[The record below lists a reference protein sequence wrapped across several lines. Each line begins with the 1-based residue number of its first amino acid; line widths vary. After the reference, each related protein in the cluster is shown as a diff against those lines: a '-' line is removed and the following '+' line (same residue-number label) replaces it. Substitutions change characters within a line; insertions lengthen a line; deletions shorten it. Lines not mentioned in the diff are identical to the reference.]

1 MAEIKGFSLADML
14 KDVSNLDTGNTPAG
28 REQIVYLPI
37 GYIHDDPNN
46 FYQLTGI
53 DELAA
58 NIELLGLQQPI
69 RVRKGQGVHEYII
82 VSGHRRMAALR
93 QLVTDGNYDYT
104 DVPCIVEADAASA
117 ALQELRIIYANS
129 DTRVLT
135 SAELNKQAER
145 VEMLLYELKEQGMD
159 FPGRMRD
166 HVAEACKLSKT
177 KLARLKVIRD
187 KLDPCFKADYDK
199 SVLSES
205 AAYALAQKPTELQK
219 AMKKFEASR
228 KNDIKRLNEGAVR
241 TFADF
246 YTPATSQKCKINK
259 LPCSHVNKMLEK
271 LSDDYW
277 APCRYNMCCDK
288 CSKLVSCKYACPEL
302 AAKVKTLKVDKKAA
316 AQQEKLAKAKN
327 EKPHIDFISR
337 VWQRF
342 GYAREMAGMSL
353 EQVQKKMEVHW
364 FGDMG
369 DESKVMAW
377 ECGEGKITINT
388 NLPFGRGVSYYEPE
402 RIVQMADILGCSAD
416 FLLGRTDEYKLN
428 AGQQS
433 ATALLKWNMGTP
445 PESGD
450 YAAVFDLNG
459 DPYRQIAYYNSV
471 TNTWHFPTSNA
482 SIQAPVICW
491 FKLPE
496 VYIDD

>member
-1 MAEIKGFSLADML
+1 MAETKGFSLADML

-37 GYIHDDPNN
+37 GYIHNDPNN

-117 ALQELRIIYANS
+117 ALQELRLIYANS

-145 VEMLLYELKEQGMD
+145 VEMLLYELKEQGVE

-187 KLDPCFKADYDK
+187 KLDPCFKADYEQGN
-199 SVLSES
+199 LSES
-205 AAYALAQKPTELQK
+205 AAYALAQRPTDAQRII
-219 AMKKFEASR
+219 KKYEASGR
-228 KNDIKRLNEGAVR
+228 NGSKYLSEYSIKSIADWYKNITA
-241 TFADF
+241 
-246 YTPATSQKCKINK
+246 TPCTKDK
-259 LPCSHVNKMLEK
+259 LPCSHINDMLK
-271 LSDDYW
+271 QSCGQNYG
-277 APCRYNMCCDK
+277 PCKSYICCDK
-288 CSKLVSCKYACPEL
+288 CYKLESCKAACPKL
-302 AAKVKTLKVDKKAA
+302 ADKVKELKADKKAA
-316 AQQEKLAKAKN
+316 KQQEKLAQEKKN
-327 EKPHIDFISR
+327 SPHIEFISR

-342 GYAREMAGMSL
+342 GAAREQAGLSIKQIQRKM
-353 EQVQKKMEVHW
+353 QVSW
-364 FGDMG
+364 YGDLG
-369 DESKVMAW
+369 NEDKIKAW
-377 ECGEGKITINT
+377 EHGTGKVSIDTK
-388 NLPFGRGVSYYEPE
+388 LPFGYGVSYYDSE
-402 RIVQMADILGCSAD
+402 RIVQLADILGCSTD
-416 FLLGRTDEYKLN
+416 FLLGRDYKPD
-428 AGQQS
+428 AAQQDAVS
-433 ATALLKWNMGTP
+433 APLRWNPGTP
-445 PESGD
+445 PTVGNYLVYVVD
-450 YAAVFDLNG
+450 GNCVDIDAFIYTDGRCRLK
-459 DPYRQIAYYNSV
+459 YNSEGDIKG
-471 TNTWHFPTSNA
+471 W
-482 SIQAPVICW
+482 
-491 FKLPE
+491 LPMPE
-496 VYIDD
+496 DPCDD